1 MPQTDHMEQ
10 GWDPDVK
17 RYFRKIL
24 NTISV
29 GLFWLMSAA
38 AAGLY
43 FGLAVP
49 AGHFT
54 IANIIFYVV
63 LLLTF
68 GLLIRYFF
76 RLWKS

>member
-1 MPQTDHMEQ
+1 MEQ

-43 FGLAVP
+43 FGLATPGEHLRVS
-49 AGHFT
+49 
-54 IANIIFYVV
+54 NIIFYVV

-68 GLLIRYFF
+68 GLLIRYFV
-76 RLWKS
+76 RLWKN

>member
-1 MPQTDHMEQ
+1 MEQ

-29 GLFWLMSAA
+29 GLFWLMTAA

-43 FGLAVP
+43 FGLAIP
-49 AGHFT
+49 HEHFSM
-54 IANIIFYVV
+54 ANIIFYVV

>member
-1 MPQTDHMEQ
+1 MYFACKEVIMEQ

-43 FGLAVP
+43 FGLAIP
-49 AGHFT
+49 NEHISA
-54 IANIIFYVV
+54 ANIIFYVV

-68 GLLIRYFF
+68 GLLIR
-76 RLWKS
+76 